1 MTVIGLTLGAVAGL
15 AAAPLLRG
23 VVVRYAVPTA
33 EEPLRSACPACGR
46 PVGALP
52 PTGRCRG
59 CSGRLGPG
67 AGQVELAAAGAAALA
82 LSAAAPAEGLLLL
95 WAVLCGVPLGFVDGA
110 VRRLPDRVTGCLG
123 AGVAV
128 LLVPAVLAAGHPG
141 VLLRCLLVALAA
153 GALFEVPAW
162 FGLIGLGDARLALGL
177 GALLG
182 FYGWG
187 SAFVALFLA
196 SALGALWG
204 TGRAGV
210 ELVRR
215 RPVRGLEIPYGPFML
230 LGTLGAV
237 LLARR

>member
-1 MTVIGLTLGAVAGL
+1 MAVIGPVLGAVAGL
-15 AAAPLLRG
+15 AAAPLLRA
-23 VVVRYAVPTA
+23 VVVRHAVPTA
-33 EEPLRSACPACGR
+33 EEPLRTACPACGR
-46 PVGALP
+46 PVAALA

-59 CSGRLGPG
+59 CGGRLGPG
-67 AGQVELAAAGAAALA
+67 AGQVELAAAGAAALVLA
-82 LSAAAPAEGLLLL
+82 AAAPAEGLLLL

-123 AGVAV
+123 AGVAL
-128 LLVPAVLAAGHPG
+128 LLVPAAFADGHPG
-141 VLLRCLLVALAA
+141 VLLRCLLVALVA
-153 GALFEVPAW
+153 GALFELPAW
-162 FGLIGLGDARLALGL
+162 FGQIGLGDAKLALGL

-187 SAFVALFLA
+187 PAFVALFLA

-237 LLARR
+237 LLAQR